1 MDLISIIL
9 SFRNEEANI
18 PELARRI
25 AAVFVAPDL
34 DYEMI
39 FINDC
44 STDRS
49 LSILTALAAKDER
62 IKIIN
67 TSRRCGPS
75 ACVLAGLAHARG
87 AAAICID
94 SDLQDPPELITKMVE
109 EWRKGADVVN
119 TTRLSRAGESRVKMQ
134 ITRWAYYIINFVSDT
149 DIPMDTG
156 DYKLLS
162 RRVMLELLRLREY
175 DPFLRGL
182 VRWVG
187 FCQTQIFYHREPRAG
202 GRTNMPIWGR
212 GPVRAFI
219 SGVTSF
225 SSYPLYVSMIF
236 GTLISALAFLYL
248 LGIVITKEVWNMH
261 NPGWPSIMA
270 TILFLSGLLLMS
282 NGINGVYIGRIHRQV
297 KQRPLWIIESTVN
310 IGSEISELNNPDYL
324 RGFEDARSLAAR
336 KLETLVGNP
345 QINPASFGDV
355 IRSITPD
362 DKDPSRRELL
372 SGVPS

>member
-1 MDLISIIL
+1 MDIISIIL

-18 PELARRI
+18 PELTRRI
-25 AAVFVAPDL
+25 AAAFVGTDL

-44 STDRS
+44 SNDRS
-49 LSILTALAAKDER
+49 LELLTALAAVDTR

-87 AAAICID
+87 DAAICLD
-94 SDLQDPPELITKMVE
+94 SDLQDPPELIPQMIA

-119 TTRLSRAGESRVKMQ
+119 TTRLSRAGESPIKMQ
-134 ITRWAYYIINFVSDT
+134 ITRWAYYIINSLSDT

-162 RRVMLELLRLREY
+162 RRVFLQLLHLKEY

-187 FCQTQIFYHREPRAG
+187 FRQSQIFYHREARGG
-202 GRTNMPIWGR
+202 GRTNMSIWGR

-236 GTLISALAFLYL
+236 GTLISALAFIYL
-248 LGIVITKEVWNMH
+248 IGIVITKEVWDMH

-270 TILFLSGLLLMS
+270 TILFLSGVLLMS
-282 NGINGVYIGRIHRQV
+282 NGVNGVYIGRIHRQV
-297 KQRPLWIIESTVN
+297 KQRPLWIVDSYVN
-310 IGSEISELNNPDYL
+310 IAPEIAASNNPDYVK
-324 RGFEDARSLAAR
+324 GFEDARRLAAG
-336 KLETLVGNP
+336 KVDALISNP
-345 QINPASFGDV
+345 DVKPSSLGDV
-355 IRSITPD
+355 IRAITPAER
-362 DKDPSRRELL
+362 P
-372 SGVPS
+372 PQA

>member
-18 PELARRI
+18 PELTRRI
-25 AAVFVAPDL
+25 AAVFADKPY

-44 STDRS
+44 SNDRS
-49 LSILTALAAKDER
+49 LSMLSALAVKNTR
-62 IKIIN
+62 VKIIN

-87 AAAICID
+87 AAAICLD
-94 SDLQDPPELITKMVE
+94 SDLQDPPELSPQMIE

-119 TTRLSRAGESRVKMQ
+119 TTRLSRAGESKIKMQ

-162 RRVMLELLRLREY
+162 RRVMIELLRLTEY

-187 FCQTQIFYHREPRAG
+187 FRQTQIFYHREARGG
-202 GRTNMPIWGR
+202 GRTNMSIWGR

-225 SSYPLYVSMIF
+225 SSYPLYVSMII
-236 GTLISALAFLYL
+236 GTLISLLAFIYL
-248 LGIVITKEVWNMH
+248 IGIVVTKEVWDMH

-270 TILFLSGLLLMS
+270 TMLFLSGVMLMS
-282 NGINGVYIGRIHRQV
+282 NGVNGIYIGRIHRQV
-297 KQRPLWIIESTVN
+297 KQRPLWIVDSTVN
-310 IGSEISELNNPDYL
+310 VDLEIAALNNPDYL
-324 RGFEDARSLAAR
+324 RGFVDARGLAAR
-336 KLETLVGNP
+336 KVDALIGDP
-345 QINPASFGDV
+345 QIKTASFGDV
-355 IRSITPD
+355 IRSITP
-362 DKDPSRRELL
+362 
-372 SGVPS
+372 G

>member
-18 PELARRI
+18 PELTRRI
-25 AAVFVAPDL
+25 AAVFADKPY

-44 STDRS
+44 SNDRS
-49 LSILTALAAKDER
+49 LSLLTALAAKDSR
-62 IKIIN
+62 VKIIN

-87 AAAICID
+87 AAAICLD
-94 SDLQDPPELITKMVE
+94 SDLQDPPELIPQMIE

-119 TTRLSRAGESRVKMQ
+119 TTRLSRAGESKIKMQ
-134 ITRWAYYIINFVSDT
+134 ITRLAYRIINFLSDT

-162 RRVMLELLRLREY
+162 RRVMLELLRLKEY

-187 FCQTQIFYHREPRAG
+187 FRQTQIFYHREARGG
-202 GRTNMPIWGR
+202 GRTNMSIWGR

-236 GTLISALAFLYL
+236 GTLISVLAFIYL
-248 LGIVITKEVWNMH
+248 IGIVVTKEVWDMH

-270 TILFLSGLLLMS
+270 TILFLSGVLLMS
-282 NGINGVYIGRIHRQV
+282 NGVNGIYIGRIHRQV
-297 KQRPLWIIESTVN
+297 KQRPLWIVDSTVN
-310 IGSEISELNNPDYL
+310 VDPEIAALNNPDYL
-324 RGFEDARSLAAR
+324 RGFDDARSLAAR
-336 KLETLVGNP
+336 KVEMLVGDP
-345 QINPASFGDV
+345 QIKAASFGDV
-355 IRSITPD
+355 IRSITPGER
-362 DKDPSRRELL
+362 P
-372 SGVPS
+372 PQA